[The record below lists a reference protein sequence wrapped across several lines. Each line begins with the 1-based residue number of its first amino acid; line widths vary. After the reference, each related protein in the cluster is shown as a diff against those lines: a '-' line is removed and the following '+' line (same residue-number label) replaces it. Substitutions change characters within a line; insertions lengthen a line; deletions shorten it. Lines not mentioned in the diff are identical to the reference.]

1 MKIKNDKL
9 EGEII
14 SVRNAVDNW
23 RSGVNNMKDQILDEV
38 KRGIEKN
45 SGKIKLEQ
53 DAIEH
58 DVLIMKVQILGKKRL
73 GSTPLKLFG
82 LQILLDHDIFY
93 TTLFLYNDF
102 LDP

>member
-9 EGEII
+9 EGEIN

-53 DAIEH
+53 GAIEH
-58 DVLIMKVQILGKKRL
+58 DVLIMKVQILGKK
-73 GSTPLKLFG
+73 KKG
-82 LQILLDHDIFY
+82 LD
-93 TTLFLYNDF
+93 
-102 LDP
+102 